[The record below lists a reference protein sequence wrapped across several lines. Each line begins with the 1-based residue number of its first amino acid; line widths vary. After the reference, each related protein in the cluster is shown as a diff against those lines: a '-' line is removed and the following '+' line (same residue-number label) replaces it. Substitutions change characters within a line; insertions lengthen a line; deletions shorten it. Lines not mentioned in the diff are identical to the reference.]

1 MLKVVC
7 PYCDKPAV
15 LVTGAAIY
23 PHRPDLF
30 GKKFWQCKPCEAHV
44 GCHEAGKGEGDGT
57 KPLGRL
63 ANAELRKWKS
73 RAHSLFD
80 PLWKTR
86 TMRRK
91 EAYAWLAQSL
101 GISAANCHIGMF
113 DVDQCKRTVEVCA
126 TRKDGVTC

>member
-1 MLKVVC
+1 MTIRVVC
-7 PYCDKPAV
+7 PYCDKPAA

-30 GKKFWQCKPCEAHV
+30 GKKFWQCAPCKAHV
-44 GCHEAGKGEGDGT
+44 GCHAAGNGEGDGT

-63 ANAELRKWKS
+63 ANDELRRWKS
-73 RAHSLFD
+73 KAHAAFD
-80 PLWKTR
+80 PLWKAR

-91 EAYAWLAQSL
+91 EAYGWLAQSL

-113 DVDQCKRTVEVCA
+113 DVDLCKRTVEAV
-126 TRKDGVTC
+126 KGKG